1 MINVIYEQV
10 CAPVL
15 TLCWE
20 NVALEWMT
28 EEGRSRRVFRALE
41 IKLIKL
47 RVFTYISNDL
57 DKYRIM

>member
-10 CAPVL
+10 CVPIL

-47 RVFTYISNDL
+47 SFKNSAPEVL
-57 DKYRIM
+57 DFL